1 MKVAHPIL
9 SCEQSR
15 ALETRLLGQDDA
27 RVWTAMLAAG
37 RGVANAIARD
47 FLELGGLPRSTSI
60 LVLAGKG
67 HNAGDALIATRD
79 LLARFPDACASIVF
93 VLGERALKPLAAR
106 AWRELAEACPGR
118 VVTLSPDRLP
128 KDVSFDVSIDGIF
141 GFQFRPPFDASAARV
156 LKWES
161 TLAIRLR
168 AAVDLPS
175 GLDSPGAFHADF
187 TYATG
192 IVKSPLLVCRNS
204 GRLRYVDLGFFD
216 REPDDALRGAS
227 DFVLTRSILEPLRT
241 LRPAASDKR
250 TFGHVFVIGGS
261 MNYPGAVLMAT
272 LAALHGGAGLVSA
285 FVPETLAPAYAA
297 QAPEAMWIGCPETPS
312 GGLALEGF
320 TQIAAHLSRAS
331 ALAIGPGLGREPE
344 TLALIER
351 LLKSAEL
358 PAVLDADALQ
368 PSLVKVGKGARILT
382 PHAGEYLRIA
392 GGREL
397 RSFATETRSTVVLKG
412 PVTQVAHG
420 HKIHHSF
427 FGGPVLARGGSGD
440 LLAGL
445 IGAAL
450 AHSPSDALDAA
461 LRGVAL
467 HGCAA
472 DLLARARGQVAP
484 RTTELL
490 DYIHRVLHDH
500 DDP

>member
-1 MKVAHPIL
+1 MKAAHPIL

-15 ALETRLLGQDDA
+15 ALENRLLGQDDT

-47 FLELGGLPRSTSI
+47 FLELGGLPRSASI

-67 HNAGDALIATRD
+67 HNAGDALIAARD
-79 LLARFPDACASIVF
+79 LLARCTDACASIVF
-93 VLGERALKPLAAR
+93 VFGERALKPLAAR
-106 AWRELAEACPGR
+106 AWRELAESCPGR
-118 VVTLSPDRLP
+118 VVTLAPDRLP
-128 KDVSFDVSIDGIF
+128 KDIPFDVSIDGIF
-141 GFQFRPPFDASAARV
+141 GFQFRPPFDASATRV

-161 TLAIRLR
+161 VLAIRLR

-175 GLDSPGAFHADF
+175 GLDAPGAFRADF

-204 GRLRYVDLGFFD
+204 GRIRYVDLGLFD

-227 DFVLTRSILEPLRT
+227 DFVLTRSILDPLRV

-344 TLALIER
+344 TIALIER
-351 LLKSAEL
+351 LLKSADL

-368 PSLVKVGKGARILT
+368 PSLVKIGKGPRILT

-420 HKIHHSF
+420 TRIHHSF

-450 AHSPSDALDAA
+450 AQTPSDALGAA

-472 DLLARARGQVAP
+472 DLLARARGQVTP

-490 DYIHRVLHDH
+490 DYIHHVLRDH
-500 DDP
+500 DAP